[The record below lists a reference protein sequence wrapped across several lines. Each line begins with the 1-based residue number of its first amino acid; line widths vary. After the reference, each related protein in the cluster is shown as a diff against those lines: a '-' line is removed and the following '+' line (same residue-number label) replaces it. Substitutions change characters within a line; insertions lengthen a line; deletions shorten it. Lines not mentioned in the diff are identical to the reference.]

1 MKRNPRLSHHLPKQT
16 RSSRYSSISR
26 IREAE
31 AVCFNIWLSSKG
43 QPGINTTERSEV
55 MLGLKLYLLLVPLT
69 FLLWAWVILE
79 SDQSLFRKGMNH
91 FVEHSVFNEF
101 LHYGFYYYYYFF
113 LISRFVIMFRF
124 FLPFSI
130 DFFFLSLSLHM
141 YRSDVLTRAFKDS
154 SHYNLRI
161 PSYYL
166 SKPNLSKHTV
176 VLRIW
181 NTGKGQPQNNK
192 QTNILN

>member
-16 RSSRYSSISR
+16 RSSRYSSINR

-101 LHYGFYYYYYFF
+101 LHYGFYYYFF
-113 LISRFVIMFRF
+113 FSDLAICYHVSLLSSF
-124 FLPFSI
+124 FYWL
-130 DFFFLSLSLHM
+130 FLSLSRCTCIDLM
-141 YRSDVLTRAFKDS
+141 Y
-154 SHYNLRI
+154 
-161 PSYYL
+161 
-166 SKPNLSKHTV
+166 
-176 VLRIW
+176 
-181 NTGKGQPQNNK
+181 
-192 QTNILN
+192 